1 MKVGLLVCSHSL
13 RLTVPCG
20 LVAEGAHPLL
30 LYGVRD
36 GFSRTP
42 ARFLA
47 VGTTACLLSGK
58 KNPAILAGSGVFN
71 LVFVKQSAGHRI
83 C

>member
-1 MKVGLLVCSHSL
+1 M
-13 RLTVPCG
+13 
-20 LVAEGAHPLL
+20 
-30 LYGVRD
+30 RD